1 MEKIAGTTTLLISDG
16 RTVAAAVAVIVFT
29 ALFALAH
36 RRPRVR
42 RRRRGTK
49 RRTGTAQERGRRSRE
64 KGAEFERYCAGLLRK
79 NGYENVRL
87 TGRSGDMGG
96 DIVAEKWGKKFVIQ
110 CKNYT
115 GNVGVEAVQQALAAK
130 AVYNCDEAVVMAST
144 DMTDSAKKLA
154 QRNNVILWDWRALNA
169 MK

>member
-1 MEKIAGTTTLLISDG
+1 
-16 RTVAAAVAVIVFT
+16 
-29 ALFALAH
+29 
-36 RRPRVR
+36 
-42 RRRRGTK
+42 
-49 RRTGTAQERGRRSRE
+49 
-64 KGAEFERYCAGLLRK
+64 
-79 NGYENVRL
+79 
-87 TGRSGDMGG
+87 MGG

-154 QRNNVILWDWRALNA
+154 KRNNVILWDWRTLNA